1 MGKNYKEESQIVF
14 TVFQHCSLQLRHIG
28 RYFVFGVT
36 VLYDYV
42 TMVLLQHMPH
52 LDRNHIFVKAPEVP
66 WEMKMF

>member
-14 TVFQHCSLQLRHIG
+14 TVFQRCSLE

-36 VLYDYV
+36 VFYDYV
-42 TMVLLQHMPH
+42 TMVLLKQKPH
-52 LDRNHIFVKAPEVP
+52 LDKNRIFVKAPEVP